1 MRLLLTIALLSL
13 SSFLFS
19 QSDWDNLVSWEAS
32 YNAET
37 SSVELEAT
45 MQKNWVIYSQHTPP
59 DGPIPLEIEFEKAEG
74 VEFVG
79 KVEELDKPIK
89 EVSKMFDMEVIKF
102 KDSAS
107 FRQAIKLSSDAA
119 VIKGT
124 VTFMTCDNEK
134 CLPPKTVPFE
144 VKI

>member
-1 MRLLLTIALLSL
+1 MRLLFTIALLFL
-13 SSFLFS
+13 SNFLFS
-19 QSDWDNLVSWEAS
+19 QSDWDNLVTWEAS
-32 YNAET
+32 YNEET
-37 SSVELEAT
+37 SSIELEAT
-45 MQKNWVIYSQHTPP
+45 IQKNWVIYSQHTPP
-59 DGPIPLEIEFEKAEG
+59 DGPIPLEIEFEKEEG

-79 KVEELDKPIK
+79 KIQELDEPIK
-89 EVSKMFDMEVIKF
+89 ELSKMFDMEVIKF

-107 FRQAIKLSSDAA
+107 FSQAIKLSSDSA
-119 VIKGT
+119 VIKGS